1 MRATLAAL
9 AILSIA
15 GCGGGVGFR
24 RPDYAA
30 QAQAR
35 CDEADAAGDPERAL
49 SLYGM
54 ALEADPRCAR
64 AYLGRARVFE
74 ATGRGPHAER
84 AYAMAVESAP
94 DDVRPRYLLA
104 RAQFLRKAGRIEPA
118 VRELDKAVG
127 LLAAWPEPEVVA
139 ETRLLRAEC
148 RIFLHAWDG
157 AREDLDAADRAE
169 LTSEQRERSRSMR
182 IRVDASKPEERR

>member
-9 AILSIA
+9 AFLSLA
-15 GCGGGVGFR
+15 GCGGGVGFQ

-35 CDEADAAGDPERAL
+35 CDEADAAGDGERAL

-54 ALEADPRCAR
+54 ALDADPRCAR

-74 ATGRGPHAER
+74 AMGRAVHAER
-84 AYAMAVESAP
+84 AYAMAIESAQ
-94 DDVRPRYLLA
+94 DDVRAKYLLA
-104 RAQFLRKAGRIEPA
+104 RALYLRKAGRIEPA
-118 VRELDKAVG
+118 VRDLDKAVS
-127 LLAAWPEPEVVA
+127 LLAAWPVPDVVA

-148 RIFLHAWDG
+148 RVHLHAWDG
-157 AREDLDAADRAE
+157 ALEDLDAADRAE
-169 LTSEQRERSRSMR
+169 LNSEQRERSRSMR
-182 IRVDASKPEERR
+182 IRVEASK

>member
-1 MRATLAAL
+1 MRATFAAL
-9 AILSIA
+9 ALLCVA
-15 GCGGGVGFR
+15 GCGRGGGFR

-30 QAQAR
+30 QAQAQ

-54 ALEADPRCAR
+54 ALDADPRYAR

-74 ATGRGPHAER
+74 ATGRAVLAER
-84 AYAMAVESAP
+84 AYAMAIEAAQ
-94 DDVRPRYLLA
+94 DDVRARYLLA
-104 RAQFLRKAGRIEPA
+104 RALYLRKNGRIEPA
-118 VRELDKAVG
+118 VRDLDKAVS
-127 LLAAWPEPEVVA
+127 LLDAWPEPGGVG

-148 RIFLHAWDG
+148 RVHLHAWDG

-169 LTSEQRERSRSMR
+169 LNSEQRERSRSMR
-182 IRVDASKPEERR
+182 IRVDASKPEDRR

>member
-9 AILSIA
+9 AFLSLA
-15 GCGGGVGFR
+15 GCGGGVGFQ

-35 CDEADAAGDPERAL
+35 CDEADAAGDGERAL

-54 ALEADPRCAR
+54 ALDADPRCAR

-74 ATGRGPHAER
+74 AMGRAVHAER
-84 AYAMAVESAP
+84 AYAMAIETAQ
-94 DDVRPRYLLA
+94 DDVRARYLLA
-104 RAQFLRKAGRIEPA
+104 RALYLRKAGRIEPA
-118 VRELDKAVG
+118 VRDLDKAVS
-127 LLAAWPEPEVVA
+127 LLAAWPVPDVVA

-148 RIFLHAWDG
+148 RVHLHAWEG
-157 AREDLDAADRAE
+157 ALEDLDAADRAE
-169 LTSEQRERSRSMR
+169 LNSEQRERSRSMR
-182 IRVDASKPEERR
+182 IRAEASK